1 MATKDVSKCDYVCLY
16 GHTITQHET
25 WEREREREN
34 CKPKKQDEEIFWRK
48 TKEGK
53 CLVGQAPFKA
63 LHYLVGQ

>member
-1 MATKDVSKCDYVCLY
+1 MK
-16 GHTITQHET
+16 H
-25 WEREREREN
+25 EREREREN